1 MHRWF
6 RICAVIALMG
16 FSQSPMAQSAPSDEE
31 IPASKHRLKATATEI
46 LQHNIDEQGKK
57 TEQLV
62 TQLNAQLDAQTKL
75 IEAQA
80 KQLDDIAKRSEL
92 QTKQIETLNGEL
104 NRLTEVLLARGAV
117 EPTAPASASASASA
131 PAVAPARTSA
141 PDAASAKPAAEPAAP
156 DAPTFAPD
164 GTPTHLVKRGETLT
178 TIAHQRGTTVSE
190 LLRINKIEDER
201 KLQIG
206 QTLLLPK
213 PAAPAASPQPNT
225 P

>member
-1 MHRWF
+1 
-6 RICAVIALMG
+6 MG

-62 TQLNAQLDAQTKL
+62 TQLNAQLEAQTKL

-80 KQLDDIAKRSEL
+80 KQLDDIAKRAEL

-104 NRLTEVLLARGAV
+104 NRLTEVLLARGTV
-117 EPTAPASASASASA
+117 EPASPASAPASASA
-131 PAVAPARTSA
+131 VAPARTAA
-141 PDAASAKPAAEPAAP
+141 PDAASPKSATEPAAP